1 MSGPIAVT
9 GATGAVGSRVAARL
23 ADAGAPMRL
32 LVRDPARARRHPGA
46 EVRRIAGYGAGDDV
60 RAALAG
66 VETLFLV
73 PAEESVDRVEQ
84 HRTAIEAAVAA
95 GVRHLVYLSFVD
107 ARPDS
112 TFTLGRDH
120 WATEEIVRAT
130 GVAHTFARMN
140 LYMDFIPSMV
150 MPDGAIRGPAGEGRL
165 AAILRDDVAAAD
177 AAILTST
184 GHEGRAYE
192 LTGPAAFSLAEAAEL
207 MTRLGDHPVR
217 FEDETDEQAYA
228 SRAGYGAPD
237 WQVEAWVTTY
247 HAIRDG
253 SLERV
258 SPHVREL
265 TGRDPRSLEQ
275 HLRDGAD
282 AKRR

>member
-1 MSGPIAVT
+1 MSGLIGVT

-23 ADAGAPMRL
+23 AEAGAPMRL
-32 LVRDPARARRHPGA
+32 VVRDPARAPRHPGA
-46 EVRRIAGYGAGDDV
+46 EIRQIAGYGAGDDV

-66 VETLFLV
+66 VDTLFLV
-73 PAEESVDRVEQ
+73 PAEESAGRVEE
-84 HRTAIEAAVAA
+84 HRTAIDAAVAA
-95 GVRHLVYLSFVD
+95 GVRHVVYLSFVD

-120 WATEEIVRAT
+120 WATEELVRAT
-130 GVAHTFARMN
+130 GLAHTFARMN

-150 MPDGAIRGPAGEGRL
+150 MPDGVIRGPAGGGRL
-165 AAILRDDVAAAD
+165 AAILRDDVAAAV
-177 AAILTST
+177 AAILTSE
-184 GHEGRAYE
+184 GHAGRAYE

-207 MTRLGDHPVR
+207 MTRFRGEPVR
-217 FEDETDEQAYA
+217 FEDENDEEAYA

-237 WQVEAWVTTY
+237 WQVKAWVTTY

-253 SLERV
+253 CLERV

-265 TGRDPRSLEQ
+265 TGRDPRSLEE
-275 HLRDGAD
+275 HLREGAD
-282 AKRR
+282 ARRR